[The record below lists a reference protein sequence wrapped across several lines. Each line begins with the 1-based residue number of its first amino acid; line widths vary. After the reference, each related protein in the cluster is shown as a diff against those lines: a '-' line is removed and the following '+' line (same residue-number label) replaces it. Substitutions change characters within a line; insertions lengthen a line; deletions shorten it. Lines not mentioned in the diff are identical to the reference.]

1 MATEPENPLQ
11 SVRDTICLDS
21 KDYSLNHRDAWLYG
35 ITAGWGDCLDSIA
48 QQHNWSADTVARLK
62 RLNAAYQ
69 SQLDSFTEVS
79 DNKLNKTSGYR
90 PQLII
95 YDDLT
100 SE

>member
-1 MATEPENPLQ
+1 MTTEPENPLQ

-35 ITAGWGDCLDSIA
+35 ITVGWGDSLNSIA
-48 QQHNWSADTVARLK
+48 KTHRWSADTVSRLK
-62 RLNAAYQ
+62 RLHAAYQ
-69 SQLDSFTEVS
+69 SQLDSFTELS
-79 DNKLNKTSGYR
+79 DDKLNKTNGYR

-95 YDDLT
+95 CDDPI